1 MPGAVSEQGSG
12 GAVVVETWPAVVV
25 VEVGT
30 AIDVLDDGVLLEVV
44 DVVDGFE
51 VVEVVDVVGGV
62 DVVVAWVVEVVDVV
76 GAGVVVEVDVVGTAV
91 TVVEEVLVVVGVLA
105 IVDVVVVMVVVVVV
119 VGQLT
124 PQHGRVG
131 SWTMVAAG
139 VITAVPR
146 IVGGVV
152 RQTRSFAAVAV
163 SVPAIVMPVET
174 RRRLVATGA
183 APGPVQMSCPVLVT
197 LSWQVSISMVPAT
210 AIGSFSGSIVAVVW
224 IFPLTV
230 VLPPACTWREL
241 PNSSLVMS
249 ISLARTV
256 SPPLAK

>member
-1 MPGAVSEQGSG
+1 
-12 GAVVVETWPAVVV
+12 VVVETWPTVVV

-30 AIDVLDDGVLLEVV
+30 AIDVLDDGVLLDVV

-51 VVEVVDVVGGV
+51 MVEVVDVVGGV
-62 DVVVAWVVEVVDVV
+62 DVVVAWVVEVVEVV

-91 TVVEEVLVVVGVLA
+91 AVVEEVLVVVGVLA
-105 IVDVVVVMVVVVVV
+105 IVDVVVVVVVVVV

-124 PQHGRVG
+124 PQQG
-131 SWTMVAAG
+131 SAGFWTIVAAG
-139 VITAVPR
+139 VIVAVPR
-146 IVGGVV
+146 IVGCIV
-152 RQTRSFAAVAV
+152 RQARSFAAVAV
-163 SVPAIVMPVET
+163 SVPAIVMPVEAF
-174 RRRLVATGA
+174 RMLVAAVGA
-183 APGPVQMSCPVLVT
+183 GPGPVHMSCPVLVT
-197 LSWQVSISMVPAT
+197 FSWQVSISMVPAT
-210 AIGSFSGSIVAVVW
+210 AIGSFTGSIVAVVW